1 MKLSFLASGNG
12 KFRDKLTDCDVYIAL
27 VTPCFVQDDKCLGE
41 MYDANALKKKMFA
54 LVDSKVFLPDRFFT
68 LNWKLILYFT
78 TPKEF
83 EFACKFL
90 RGFLENMKID

>member
-1 MKLSFLASGNG
+1 MKLNFVTSGNG
-12 KFRDKLTDCDVYIAL
+12 KFRDKVSHCEIYIAL
-27 VTPCFVQDDKCLGE
+27 VTPDFVQDDKCLGE

-78 TPKEF
+78 TEKEF
-83 EFACKFL
+83 QFACQFL
-90 RGFLENMKID
+90 RCMLENKI